1 MRYEPESEE
10 LLNVA
15 HRKAKELGHS
25 YVGSA
30 HLLLALVSQN
40 GSAGQILKG
49 FGLDAT
55 VTEDMTAL
63 LYGKGT
69 AKLPIPQGLSSDAKQ
84 ILRGAAREAM
94 IQKKRQIRPM
104 HILLSLARREK
115 TAAGELLLFN
125 GIDSNELF
133 TKTIENL
140 RWEAQNPVKRKK
152 EGSST
157 KLLDQF
163 SEDLIMK
170 AASMERSEEHTS
182 ELQSRE

>member
-1 MRYEPESEE
+1 MAESLFTPAAAGVFRLAQEQA
-10 LLNVA
+10 L
-15 HRKAKELGHS
+15 RLGHS

-94 IQKKRQIRPM
+94 IQKKRQIRPR
-104 HILLSLARREK
+104 IFGVRRRR
-115 TAAGELLLFN
+115 AWQ
-125 GIDSNELF
+125 
-133 TKTIENL
+133 EN
-140 RWEAQNPVKRKK
+140 VC
-152 EGSST
+152 
-157 KLLDQF
+157 
-163 SEDLIMK
+163 
-170 AASMERSEEHTS
+170 
-182 ELQSRE
+182 